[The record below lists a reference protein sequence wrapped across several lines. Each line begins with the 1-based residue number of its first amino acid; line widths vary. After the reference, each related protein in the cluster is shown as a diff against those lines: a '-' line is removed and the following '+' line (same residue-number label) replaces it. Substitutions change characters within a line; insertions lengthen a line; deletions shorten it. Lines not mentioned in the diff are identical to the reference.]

1 MIFIIKKLIFTKI
14 FQPNFLFT
22 RDHFYFLKKDFCH
35 FLLKKTYNV
44 IKKNFNP
51 LLQKR
56 FLFDFIRKKNIFSKS
71 FFIYFFFFVKKTI
84 LYKLVF
90 SNFILKK
97 GFQFYFKKWFFL
109 LLKNG
114 LIKKN

>member
-1 MIFIIKKLIFTKI
+1 M
-14 FQPNFLFT
+14 
-22 RDHFYFLKKDFCH
+22 
-35 FLLKKTYNV
+35 LL
-44 IKKNFNP
+44 KKNFNP

-56 FLFDFIRKKNIFSKS
+56 FLFDFIRKKKIFFQKAFS
-71 FFIYFFFFVKKTI
+71 YFFFFVKKTI

-114 LIKKN
+114 LIKKKLIFGFI